1 MRDYKLWKISREFY
15 GDNMAL
21 KSLKISQATPLTKAE
36 ISASPSPLV
45 PAFDGT
51 STPRNLSVGLLKE
64 SISEGLS
71 VEFVKKSY
79 LQANYYTKEEVD
91 ARTIDPAIIDDV
103 LGLRETVERLDG
115 DASTA
120 GSVKY
125 QINGAKEDLIG
136 VPGDPSSLDTIN
148 AAKSLVADSFQIIKY
163 ND

>member
-1 MRDYKLWKISREFY
+1 MGII
-15 GDNMAL
+15 MAL
-21 KSLKISQATPLTKAE
+21 KSSKISQATPLTKAE
-36 ISASPSPLV
+36 ISANPSPLV

-115 DASTA
+115 DVSTA
-120 GSVKY
+120 
-125 QINGAKEDLIG
+125 
-136 VPGDPSSLDTIN
+136 
-148 AAKSLVADSFQIIKY
+148 
-163 ND
+163 

>member
-91 ARTIDPAIIDDV
+91 ARTIDPEIIDDI

-115 DASTA
+115 DDSTE

-125 QINGAKEDLIG
+125 QINRAKEDLIG
-136 VPGDPSSLDTIN
+136 APGDPSSLDTIN

-163 ND
+163 NN

>member
-1 MRDYKLWKISREFY
+1 M
-15 GDNMAL
+15 
-21 KSLKISQATPLTKAE
+21 
-36 ISASPSPLV
+36 
-45 PAFDGT
+45 
-51 STPRNLSVGLLKE
+51 KE

-91 ARTIDPAIIDDV
+91 ARTIDPEIIDDI

-115 DASTA
+115 DDSTE

-125 QINGAKEDLIG
+125 QINRAKEDLIG
-136 VPGDPSSLDTIN
+136 APGDPSSLDTIN

-163 ND
+163 NN